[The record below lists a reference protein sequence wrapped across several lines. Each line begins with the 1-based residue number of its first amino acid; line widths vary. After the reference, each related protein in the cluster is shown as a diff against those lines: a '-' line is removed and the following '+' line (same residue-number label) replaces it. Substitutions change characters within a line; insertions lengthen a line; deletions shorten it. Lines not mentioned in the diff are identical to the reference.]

1 MKVLKMLVVLT
12 SLVLLSGV
20 SLLQTL
26 PSQTRSQFEYTRN
39 KPHAYGGQKVQS
51 SNKRNVYSKQQD
63 LRTQFTQEVQGV
75 CKGDYEIL
83 SIETKEVTNS
93 GYKKPLV
100 EGDFICK

>member
-1 MKVLKMLVVLT
+1 MPMGGKKYN
-12 SLVLLSGV
+12 
-20 SLLQTL
+20 LQI
-26 PSQTRSQFEYTRN
+26 R
-39 KPHAYGGQKVQS
+39 G
-51 SNKRNVYSKQQD
+51 NVYSKQQD

-83 SIETKEVTNS
+83 SIETKEVTDS